1 MPVVSCSCSSGF
13 GPLKLPA
20 LAGPFPRPPVP
31 TTPSQGLRG
40 RPLPGRPPETALSPQ
55 SPGMGTLIGVYLPCL
70 QNILGVILFLRLT
83 WIVGA
88 AGVLESLLIVSMCC
102 ICVSGLGRSPGCA
115 PSLLGWRLDV
125 GPAAWTAAG
134 SPGSEATRAFC
145 PRAAGGCGR
154 SGCRLALG
162 VLAACA
168 EEQGTR
174 VAEAGAGRLP
184 PPTRPR
190 TQTWAPQRDRRG
202 SSGTPLPEGHAP
214 GTRGLR
220 PRRSATQGPVWPPFA
235 ASGLV
240 SRGCPVSPPSHAGS
254 CRPYSPREEG
264 G

>member
-125 GPAAWTAAG
+125 GPAAWTAA
-134 SPGSEATRAFC
+134 
-145 PRAAGGCGR
+145 
-154 SGCRLALG
+154 AL
-162 VLAACA
+162 
-168 EEQGTR
+168 
-174 VAEAGAGRLP
+174 
-184 PPTRPR
+184 
-190 TQTWAPQRDRRG
+190 
-202 SSGTPLPEGHAP
+202 
-214 GTRGLR
+214 RGLR
-220 PRRSATQGPVWPPFA
+220 PPVRSAPGRPVAAVGRAVAWPWESWLRVQRSRAPGWLRPARGDCRHSRGPARRPAPPSGTVGAAQGPRYPRGTHQGHAACGPVGRRHRVPSGPTVRCVWFSLQRLPSVP
-235 ASGLV
+235 
-240 SRGCPVSPPSHAGS
+240 SRPRRFLPSLFS
-254 CRPYSPREEG
+254 S
-264 G
+264 

>member
-190 TQTWAPQRDRRG
+190 TQTRPP
-202 SSGTPLPEGHAP
+202 SGTVGAAQGPRYPRGTHQGHAACGP
-214 GTRGLR
+214 VGRRHRVPSGPTVRCVWFSLQRLPSVPSR
-220 PRRSATQGPVWPPFA
+220 PRRF
-235 ASGLV
+235 L
-240 SRGCPVSPPSHAGS
+240 PSLFS
-254 CRPYSPREEG
+254 S
-264 G
+264 

>member
-125 GPAAWTAAG
+125 GPAAWTAVG

-190 TQTWAPQRDRRG
+190 TQTRPP
-202 SSGTPLPEGHAP
+202 SGTVGAAQGPRYPRGTHQGHAACGP
-214 GTRGLR
+214 VGRRHRVPSGPTVRCVWFSLQRLPSVPSR
-220 PRRSATQGPVWPPFA
+220 PRRF
-235 ASGLV
+235 L
-240 SRGCPVSPPSHAGS
+240 PSLFS
-254 CRPYSPREEG
+254 S
-264 G
+264 

>member
-184 PPTRPR
+184 PLTRPR
-190 TQTWAPQRDRRG
+190 TQTRPPAGPSGQLRD
-202 SSGTPLPEGHAP
+202 PV
-214 GTRGLR
+214 TRGARTRDTRPAAPSVGDTGSRLATVRCVWFSLQRLPSVPSR
-220 PRRSATQGPVWPPFA
+220 PRRF
-235 ASGLV
+235 L
-240 SRGCPVSPPSHAGS
+240 PSLFS
-254 CRPYSPREEG
+254 S
-264 G
+264 

>member
-174 VAEAGAGRLP
+174 VAEAGAGRRP
-184 PPTRPR
+184 PLTRPR
-190 TQTWAPQRDRRG
+190 TQTRPP
-202 SSGTPLPEGHAP
+202 SGTVGAAQGPRYPRGTHQGHAACGP
-214 GTRGLR
+214 VGRRHRVPSGPTVRCVWFSLQRLPSVPSR
-220 PRRSATQGPVWPPFA
+220 PRQF
-235 ASGLV
+235 L
-240 SRGCPVSPPSHAGS
+240 PSLFS
-254 CRPYSPREEG
+254 S
-264 G
+264 